1 MYVCPGQPIKSIA
14 KIPRHRGHTL
24 MNQRIA
30 SAATIHA
37 NRLRNCIMPS
47 DKDMEKEGKA
57 TIVIKTFK
65 SVDVTLCNIKGFD
78 N

>member
-1 MYVCPGQPIKSIA
+1 
-14 KIPRHRGHTL
+14 

-78 N
+78 NWAVSLLTTYEVVEC